1 MANLNKV
8 MLMGNLTRDPE
19 VTYAPSNQTAICKI
33 GVAVNR
39 TWTGQDGQKKEE
51 TTFVDC
57 TAFGKTGEVIGKY
70 LKKGRPIFVEGRL
83 KLDQWEA
90 QDGGKRSKLHVIIET
105 FQFIDSKP
113 AGAPGAG
120 GDAGGDD
127 GGGGGYAPRAAQA
140 PRPAARP
147 VGRPAP
153 QAAANQEMDPPA
165 PEDDGPPAIR
175 EDDIPF

>member
-19 VTYAPSNQTAICKI
+19 VTYAPSNQTAICKFGLAI
-33 GVAVNR
+33 NR
-39 TWTGQDGQKKEE
+39 RWMGQDGQRKEE

-57 TAFGKTGEVIGKY
+57 TAFGKTGDAIGKY
-70 LKKGRPIFVEGRL
+70 LKKGRPLFIEGRL

-90 QDGGKRSKLHVIIET
+90 QDGGKRSKLHVIVET
-105 FQFIDSKP
+105 FEFIDSKP
-113 AGAPGAG
+113 AGTTG
-120 GDAGGDD
+120 GGEPDAGEG
-127 GGGGGYAPRAAQA
+127 GGGGGYAPRAQA

-147 VGRPAP
+147 IAARP
-153 QAAANQEMDPPA
+153 QAAAPTPDMDPPS
-165 PEDDGPPAIR
+165 PEDDGPPAIK

>member
-8 MLMGNLTRDPE
+8 MLIGNLTRDPE
-19 VTYAPSNQTAICKI
+19 VTFAPSNQTAICKLGI
-33 GVAVNR
+33 AVNR
-39 TWTGQDGQKKEE
+39 SWTGQDGQKKEE

-70 LKKGRPIFVEGRL
+70 LKKGRPIFIEGRL

-90 QDGGKRSKLHVIIET
+90 QDGGKRSKLHVIIES

-113 AGAPGAG
+113 AGSG
-120 GDAGGDD
+120 GGGGGGEPDAGEA
-127 GGGGGYAPRAAQA
+127 GGYAPRAQA

-147 VGRPAP
+147 VGRPMPAAP
-153 QAAANQEMDPPA
+153 SPEMDPPA
-165 PEDDGPPAIR
+165 PDDDGPPAIR